1 MWNFSEKAKMTSD
14 DFFLQNKKMFDI
26 VFIDGLHIE
35 EQVEKDIKN
44 SLAILAANGTI
55 VVHDCNP
62 PTEWHQRGEYDYG
75 KWNGTV
81 WRGYVKYRKRPDLSM
96 CVIDEDWGIGI
107 IQRGKQEPLDLEEVT
122 YDLLEKNR
130 KTWLNLVSFN
140 DFKKL

>member
-1 MWNFSEKAKMTSD
+1 MQIKRTDVINYLISKYGYKKYLEIGVRKASDNFNKIKCETRVGVDPKPRGVCTHKMTSD

-62 PTEWHQRGEYDYG
+62 PTEWHQRG
-75 KWNGTV
+75 
-81 WRGYVKYRKRPDLSM
+81 
-96 CVIDEDWGIGI
+96 GI
-107 IQRGKQEPLDLEEVT
+107 
-122 YDLLEKNR
+122 
-130 KTWLNLVSFN
+130 
-140 DFKKL
+140 

>member
-1 MWNFSEKAKMTSD
+1 
-14 DFFLQNKKMFDI
+14 
-26 VFIDGLHIE
+26 
-35 EQVEKDIKN
+35 
-44 SLAILAANGTI
+44 
-55 VVHDCNP
+55 
-62 PTEWHQRGEYDYG
+62 
-75 KWNGTV
+75 
-81 WRGYVKYRKRPDLSM
+81 M